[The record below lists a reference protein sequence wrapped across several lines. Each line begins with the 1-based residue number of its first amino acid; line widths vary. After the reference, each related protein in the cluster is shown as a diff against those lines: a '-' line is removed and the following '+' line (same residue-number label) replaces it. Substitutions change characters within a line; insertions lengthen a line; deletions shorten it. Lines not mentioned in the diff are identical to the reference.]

1 MRVDLTQR
9 PNKKHRYSLK
19 KHTFCPRARRSAA
32 YRIIVNKIKKK
43 LVSRLKIA
51 SPCCGDQDQSCD
63 IQRSH
68 SPVKLK
74 PLGAGGLGEINVSM
88 FFYRLVFC
96 VLCFVCFAHR
106 VVRGERR
113 ENSIRPLVSGRR
125 TYKSSR
131 RIWYKKIT

>member
-1 MRVDLTQR
+1 VRVDSTQR

-74 PLGAGGLGEINVSM
+74 PLGAGRLGEIMVLM
-88 FFYRLVFC
+88 FFFFTCVFVLCVCVESRLVEG
-96 VLCFVCFAHR
+96 VQFVGIGVAR
-106 VVRGERR
+106 
-113 ENSIRPLVSGRR
+113 L
-125 TYKSSR
+125 T
-131 RIWYKKIT
+131 